1 MEHTTMIKLENFCFE
16 YEDSIALKDINL
28 TINKGECVGLEGD
41 NGFGKTTLIKVLN
54 GLIFGTSGTYTFEDK
69 EINPKSMK
77 DELFAKSFHQKIG
90 YVFQNPETQ
99 LFCSS
104 VAQEVAFGPKQ
115 MGLSKQ
121 EVQTRCAD
129 VMQLL
134 GITHLADRAPYHLS
148 GGEKKKTALAS
159 VLAMNPE
166 VLVLDEPMNG
176 LDRKSRQV
184 LLQVLLGLKAA
195 GKTLIIA
202 THDENLMTQLADRI
216 VTIGEDHTI
225 IQGDN

>member
-41 NGFGKTTLIKVLN
+41 NGSGKTTLIKVLN